1 MEQII
6 NITNL
11 RKDIYKIS
19 DSVINDG
26 VVMNVSCKA
35 GNMVMI
41 SKEEYDALIETL
53 YLSSNAQYKESLL
66 EGKKLKDEDLIDE
79 KDIDW

>member
-11 RKDIYKIS
+11 RKELYRIS
-19 DSVINDG
+19 ESVIEDG
-26 VVMNVSCKA
+26 VVYNVSCKA

-41 SKEEYDALIETL
+41 SKEDYDALLETI
-53 YLSSNAQYKESLL
+53 YLSSNPELKKSLIEGLHGKHEDMVKE
-66 EGKKLKDEDLIDE
+66 EDV
-79 KDIDW
+79 DW